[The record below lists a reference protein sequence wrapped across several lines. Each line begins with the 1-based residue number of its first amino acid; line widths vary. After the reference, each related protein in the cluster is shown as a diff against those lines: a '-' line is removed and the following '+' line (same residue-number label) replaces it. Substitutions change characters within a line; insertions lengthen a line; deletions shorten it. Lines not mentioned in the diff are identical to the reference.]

1 MGIVVEG
8 TELGALNEIRGYDS
22 EIYVSDVA
30 QPPEGVVSPVFD

>member
-22 EIYVSDVA
+22 EINVYVA